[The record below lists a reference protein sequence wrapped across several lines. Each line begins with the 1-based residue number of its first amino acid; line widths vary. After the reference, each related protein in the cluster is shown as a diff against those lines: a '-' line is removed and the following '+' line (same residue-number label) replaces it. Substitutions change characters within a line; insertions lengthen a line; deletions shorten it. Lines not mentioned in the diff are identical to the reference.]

1 MSQFENDDRTDD
13 ILFNLKNNIN
23 KNFPTN
29 NLKLI
34 AIVQIALVLWMIDII
49 FFQYIFGG
57 ASFFVWILIQY
68 MVNVFYKTE
77 NK

>member
-1 MSQFENDDRTDD
+1 MSQFENDDNKDD
-13 ILFNLKNNIN
+13 ILFNFKNNIN
-23 KNFPTN
+23 KNFPTH

-49 FFQYIFGG
+49 FFQYIFAS

-68 MVNVFYKTE
+68 MVNKFYKTE